1 MFSRTEWIAR
11 CRAFPGAYEDYPF
24 DEDRN
29 AEAAWTVMRHRGNRR
44 SFALLFERGGFL
56 NINVKCE
63 PMEAQFLRQVYPCV
77 TPAYHMNK
85 EHWNGIRLDGSVPD
99 PLVEEW
105 ITASYRLTAPKRKM
119 KKQP

>member
-1 MFSRTEWIAR
+1 MFSRAEWIAR

-24 DEDRN
+24 DEDQN
-29 AEAAWTVMRHRGNRR
+29 AADAWTVMRHRGNRR

-56 NINVKCE
+56 NINLKCE
-63 PMEAQFLRQVYPCV
+63 PMEAQFLRQVYPSV
-77 TPAYHMNK
+77 MPAYHMNK

-105 ITASYRLTAPKRKM
+105 IAASYRLTAPKRKM
-119 KKQP
+119 EKQP